1 MTREILRRHISCS
14 TLTVHTSDI
23 VQYGIFTF
31 MQSIQSFRDVLSLI
45 SQNIIYF
52 IYSWSDS
59 STRNKE
65 PVISV
70 FVAEMVVKHN

>member
-1 MTREILRRHISCS
+1 M
-14 TLTVHTSDI
+14 
-23 VQYGIFTF
+23 
-31 MQSIQSFRDVLSLI
+31 LI

-52 IYSWSDS
+52 INSWSDS

-65 PVISV
+65 PVTSV

>member
-1 MTREILRRHISCS
+1 
-14 TLTVHTSDI
+14 
-23 VQYGIFTF
+23 

-52 IYSWSDS
+52 INSWSDS

-65 PVISV
+65 PAISV

>member
-1 MTREILRRHISCS
+1 
-14 TLTVHTSDI
+14 
-23 VQYGIFTF
+23 

-52 IYSWSDS
+52 INSWSDS

-70 FVAEMVVKHN
+70 LVAEMVVKHN